1 MDNGLVFALACAVL
15 ALVYGGW
22 QSKWILSQPDG
33 NDRMREIAA
42 AIQAGAKAYLN
53 RQYTT
58 IGIVG
63 AVLFVLIGVLLGW
76 PTAIGFALG
85 AIASGAAGYIG
96 MNVSVR
102 ANVRTAEAAKNGVN
116 PALNIA
122 FKGGA
127 ITGMLVVGLGLLSV
141 VAFYYYLVGSSA
153 HGAKLSD
160 VIKPM
165 IGLAFG
171 SSLISIFARLGGGI
185 FTKGADVG
193 ADLVGKVEAGIP
205 EDDPRNPA
213 VIADNVGDNVGDCAG
228 MAADLFETY
237 AVTIIATMVLGAL
250 LIPGA
255 YATQAVIYPL
265 VLGGFAIIASIIGT
279 WFVKTSDD
287 KNIMW
292 ALYKGLIVAGVI
304 ALFAFYLLTD
314 WVMKGVDAQNP
325 MYSTMNLWLC
335 SVVGLA
341 LTAFLVWV
349 TEYYTGTQFAPV
361 KHVAEASTKGH
372 ATNIIA
378 GIGVSMR
385 STAWPVLA
393 VCVAIYA
400 AFKFS
405 GLYGVAIAA
414 TSMLS
419 MAGIVVALDA
429 YGPITDNAG
438 GIAEMSGLP
447 DSVRNV
453 TDPLDAVG
461 NTTKAVTK
469 GYAIGSAG
477 LAALVLFADYTHK
490 LEETGRHL
498 TFDLSDPAVII
509 GLFAGGMIPYL
520 FGAMAMEAVGRCA
533 GSVVEEVRRQFREI
547 KGIMDGT
554 GKPDYSKAVDL
565 LTKGAIKEMIIP
577 SLLPV
582 LAPIAIVVIVGA
594 LMGLDNGIKALGGML
609 MGTII
614 TGLFVAIS
622 MCTGGGAW
630 DNAKKYI
637 EEGNHGGK
645 GSDAHKAAVTGD
657 TVGDPYKDTAGPAV
671 NPLIKI
677 INIVAL
683 LIVPLFGTAATH
695 APKAAEPVKV
705 EVKAAAPAAPVAPA
719 ATPVAAPAAAPA
731 ASTAAPSTAPVA
743 TPAPAA
749 ATSPASASAAK
760 APDAKPAETPK
771 K

>member
-1 MDNGLVFALACAVL
+1 MSVALMIAIAAAVL
-15 ALVYGGW
+15 AVLYGVVM
-22 QSKWILSQPDG
+22 SKWISGLPAG
-33 NDRMREIAA
+33 NSRMQEIAG
-42 AIQAGAKAYLN
+42 AIQQGAAAYLA
-53 RQYTT
+53 RQYKT
-58 IGIVG
+58 IAIVG
-63 AVLFVLIGVLLGW
+63 VVLAVLIAIFLNVN
-76 PTAIGFALG
+76 TAIGFVVGALL
-85 AIASGAAGYIG
+85 SGACGFIG
-96 MNVSVR
+96 MNVSVK
-102 ANVRTAEAAKNGVN
+102 ANVRTAQAATNGIG
-116 PALNIA
+116 PALDVA

-127 ITGMLVVGLGLLSV
+127 ITGMLVVGLGLLG
-141 VAFYYYLVGSSA
+141 VAGFYAYL
-153 HGAKLSD
+153 GAENATDLN
-160 VIKPM
+160 PL

-237 AVTIIATMVLGAL
+237 AVTLIATMVLGGLMVSEA
-250 LIPGA
+250 GA
-255 YATQAVIYPL
+255 NGVIYPL
-265 VLGGFAIIASIIGT
+265 LLGAVSIVASIIGCF
-279 WFVKTSDD
+279 FVKASPGM
-287 KNIMW
+287 KNVMP
-292 ALYKGLIVAGVI
+292 ALYKGLAVAGVLSLI
-304 ALFAFYLLTD
+304 AFYFVTQHLFPEGFTHGDKVISSNALFGTCA
-314 WVMKGVDAQNP
+314 
-325 MYSTMNLWLC
+325 
-335 SVVGLA
+335 VGLI
-341 LTAFLVWV
+341 LTAALVWI
-349 TEYYTGTQFAPV
+349 TEYYTGTDYAPV
-361 KHVAEASTKGH
+361 KHVAQASTTGH

-378 GIGVSMR
+378 GIGVSMK

-400 AFKFS
+400 S
-405 GLYGVAIAA
+405 YSLGGLYGIAIAA

-438 GIAEMSGLP
+438 GIAEMAELP
-447 DSVRNV
+447 SSVRDV

-490 LEETGRHL
+490 LEGAGITAS
-498 TFDLSDPAVII
+498 FDLSNPMVII
-509 GLFAGGMIPYL
+509 GLFIGGLIPFL
-520 FGAMAMEAVGRCA
+520 FAAMAMEAVGRAA
-533 GSVVEEVRRQFREI
+533 GAVVEEVRRQFRDI
-547 KGIMDGT
+547 KGIMEGT
-554 GKPDYSKAVDL
+554 AKPEYGKAVDM
-565 LTKGAIKEMIIP
+565 LTTAAIKEMMIP

-582 LAPIAIVVIVGA
+582 AVPIAVG
-594 LMGLDNGIKALGGML
+594 LLLGPVALGGLL
-609 MGTII
+609 MGTIV

-637 EEGNHGGK
+637 EDGHHGGK

-683 LIVPLFGTAATH
+683 LVVPLLH
-695 APKAAEPVKV
+695 M
-705 EVKAAAPAAPVAPA
+705 
-719 ATPVAAPAAAPA
+719 
-731 ASTAAPSTAPVA
+731 
-743 TPAPAA
+743 
-749 ATSPASASAAK
+749 
-760 APDAKPAETPK
+760 
-771 K
+771 